1 MEERMQSTIAVIGA
15 GLMGSALAE
24 VLLRSGRP
32 AVVWNRTPDKC
43 GPLAEKGA
51 TVASSAADA
60 IAGSSTTVIC
70 ISSSGDVLDLVK
82 GLPDDLDLSGRCLVN
97 LSTGAAEEG
106 RSIGEL
112 VTARGGEYID
122 GTILVYPIDVGTPNA
137 VIQYAGANAA
147 WTSATD
153 VLTVLAPEGTLYL
166 GEDLDLPAVLDV
178 ALTGSTL
185 GVGLA
190 SFIEGAAYATSHG
203 VELDTVVAGA
213 IRILGVLQNEI
224 VKAAKEIAAG
234 DFTTTQATLDVWHH
248 GIVEY
253 RDAIVGQGQPAFIM
267 NGLLAALA
275 DARNKGYAEYAY
287 TGQFPAI
294 HGVTATGTGA

>member
-1 MEERMQSTIAVIGA
+1 MQSTTAVIGA

-24 VLLRSGRP
+24 ELLRSGRP

-43 GPLAEKGA
+43 APLAEKGA
-51 TVASSAADA
+51 TVAGSAAEA

-82 GLPDDLDLSGRCLVN
+82 GLPEEFDLSGRCLVN
-97 LSTGAAEEG
+97 LSTGAAEEA

-112 VTARGGEYID
+112 VTARGGEYLD
-122 GTILVYPIDVGTPNA
+122 GTILVYPVDIGTPNA

-147 WTSATD
+147 WADTKD
-153 VLTVLAPEGTLYL
+153 VLTALAPEGTLYL

-190 SFIEGAAYATSHG
+190 SFIEGAAYATSRG
-203 VELDTVVAGA
+203 VDLDTVVAGA
-213 IRILGVLQNEI
+213 SRILRVLHNEI
-224 VKAAKEIAAG
+224 AKAAKEIAAG
-234 DFTTTQATLDVWHH
+234 NFGTDQATLDVWRH

-253 RDAIVGQGQPAFIM
+253 RDAIAGQGQPGFIM
-267 NGLLAALA
+267 NGLLAALD
-275 DARNKGYAEYAY
+275 DARDKGYAEYAY

-294 HGVTATGTGA
+294 HGVSATET

>member
-1 MEERMQSTIAVIGA
+1 MESTTAVIGA

-24 VLLRSGRP
+24 ELLRSGRP
-32 AVVWNRTPDKC
+32 TVVWNRSPEKC
-43 GPLAEKGA
+43 APLAEKGA
-51 TVASSAADA
+51 AVATSATEA
-60 IAGSSTTVIC
+60 IAGSTTTVIC

-82 GLPDDLDLSGRCLVN
+82 GLPEDLDLSGHRLVN
-97 LSTGAAEEG
+97 LSTGAAEEA

-112 VTARGGEYID
+112 VAARGGEYLD
-122 GTILVYPIDVGTPNA
+122 GTILVYPVDIGTPNA
-137 VIQYAGANAA
+137 VIQYAGTNAA
-147 WTSATD
+147 WTGAQD

-190 SFIEGAAYATSHG
+190 SFIEGAAYATSRG
-203 VELDTVVAGA
+203 VDLDTVVAGA
-213 IRILGVLQNEI
+213 SRILRVLQNEI

-234 DFTTTQATLDVWHH
+234 DFTTDQATLDVWRH

-253 RDAIVGQGQPAFIM
+253 RDAIVGQGQPAFVM
-267 NGLLAALA
+267 NGLLAAL
-275 DARNKGYAEYAY
+275 DHARDLGYAEHAF
-287 TGQFPAI
+287 TGQFPAT
-294 HGVTATGTGA
+294 HGVSAPEAAS

>member
-1 MEERMQSTIAVIGA
+1 MIGA

-24 VLLRSGRP
+24 ELLRSGRP
-32 AVVWNRTPDKC
+32 AVVWNRTPEKC
-43 GPLAEKGA
+43 APLAEKGA
-51 TVASSAADA
+51 TVAASAAEA
-60 IAGSSTTVIC
+60 IVGSSTTVIC

-82 GLPDDLDLSGRCLVN
+82 GLPEDLDLSGRCLVN
-97 LSTGAAEEG
+97 LSTGAAEEA

-112 VTARGGEYID
+112 VTARGGEYLD
-122 GTILVYPIDVGTPNA
+122 GTILVYPVDIGTPNA

-147 WTSATD
+147 WTDTKD
-153 VLTVLAPEGTLYL
+153 VLTALAPEGTLYL

-190 SFIEGAAYATSHG
+190 SFIEGAAYATARG
-203 VELDTVVAGA
+203 VDLDTVVAGA
-213 IRILGVLQNEI
+213 SRILRVLQNEI

-234 DFTTTQATLDVWHH
+234 EFTTDQATLDVWRH

-253 RDAIVGQGQPAFIM
+253 RDAIVGQGQPAFVM
-267 NGLLAALA
+267 NGVLAAL
-275 DARNKGYAEYAY
+275 DHARDLGYAEHAF

-294 HGVTATGTGA
+294 HGVAAPEAAS